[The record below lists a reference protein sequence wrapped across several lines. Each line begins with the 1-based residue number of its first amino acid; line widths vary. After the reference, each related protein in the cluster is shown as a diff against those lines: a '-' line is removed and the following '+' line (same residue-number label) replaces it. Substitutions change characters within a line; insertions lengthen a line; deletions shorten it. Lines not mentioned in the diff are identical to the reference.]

1 MRPFIPLPTHG
12 VQKTFEDHPLYRL
25 ENNGYVMLYIDGSPV
40 CGFDINSR
48 LLITPYGFVIQPA
61 ARRRRV
67 YAFAMEMGL
76 QKKPYDPDF
85 GTIASELS
93 RYVAYRNFDDDYLT
107 GEEMKYLWEHNTR
120 RKTAWR
126 EEP

>member
-25 ENNGYVMLYIDGSPV
+25 ENNGYVMLYIDGSPM

-48 LLITPYGFVIQPA
+48 LLITPWGFGVQPA
-61 ARRRRV
+61 TRRRRI
-67 YAFAMEMGL
+67 YAFALEMGL
-76 QKKPYDPDF
+76 PMAPF
-85 GTIASELS
+85 GTMASQLN
-93 RYVAYRNFDDDYLT
+93 RYAAYRNFDDDYLT
-107 GEEMKYLWEHNTR
+107 DEERKYLWEHNTR
-120 RKTAWR
+120 RKIAWR

>member
-12 VQKTFEDHPLYRL
+12 VQNTFEDHPLYRL

-48 LLITPYGFVIQPA
+48 LLITPWGFGVKTATHI
-61 ARRRRV
+61 RRI
-67 YAFAMEMGL
+67 YAFALEMGL
-76 QKKPYDPDF
+76 PMAQF
-85 GTIASELS
+85 GTMANQLT
-93 RYVAYRNFDDDYLT
+93 RYAAYRNFDDDYLT
-107 GEEMKYLWEHNTR
+107 DEERKYLWEHNTR

>member
-48 LLITPYGFVIQPA
+48 LLITPWGFCVQPA
-61 ARRRRV
+61 TRRRRI
-67 YAFAMEMGL
+67 YAFALEMGL
-76 QKKPYDPDF
+76 PIAPYNSDF
-85 GTIASELS
+85 STIVGRLS
-93 RYVAYRNFDDDYLT
+93 RYAAYRNFDDDYLI

-120 RKTAWR
+120 RETAWR

>member
-12 VQKTFEDHPLYRL
+12 VQKTFADHPLYRL

-48 LLITPYGFVIQPA
+48 LLIATWGFGVQPA
-61 ARRRRV
+61 TRRRRI
-67 YAFAMEMGL
+67 YAFALEMGL
-76 QKKPYDPDF
+76 PMAPF
-85 GTIASELS
+85 GTIASQLN
-93 RYVAYRNFDDDYLT
+93 RYAAYRNFDDDYLT